1 MDLAN
6 KYVGLVVA
14 VQSHVESMGM
24 DFHVESVPEEDHLP
38 FIIKL
43 SSKED
48 GQAQAVL
55 MLFPPVEVYL
65 TSRELGVI
73 IGRIRE
79 AEERNEQTIMV
90 FSESS
95 LPLVSRLLDT
105 VGITKHAILG
115 TYGTAA
121 EAYRMSW
128 TLDSPPAAPSP

>member
-14 VQSHVESMGM
+14 VESHVAALGM
-24 DFHVESVPEEDHLP
+24 DFEIESVPEEDHLP

-43 SSKED
+43 SVKED
-48 GQAQAVL
+48 GLARAVL
-55 MLFPPVEVYL
+55 MLFPPVDVYL

-79 AEERNEQTIMV
+79 AEEQNEQAILV
-90 FSESS
+90 FSEGS

-105 VGITKHAILG
+105 VGITKHAIIG

-128 TLDSPPAAPSP
+128 TLDAPPAAPSP